1 MAGNSGKFR
10 SYVWDPWLIISQIIA
25 VQFTFYFCLGVWMFS
40 IDKMSGR
47 IVDVNQIFD
56 GKTHSFSS
64 LDGRVVLIVFGLN
77 SLTNSVAL
85 WFIVQRAKQ
94 CLDFAFTAHFIHFL
108 ICWTVIGFPKNWVWW
123 LINVVCIT
131 LTSVIGEYLCMRY
144 EMKAIPISV
153 GRT

>member
-56 GKTHSFSS
+56 GK
-64 LDGRVVLIVFGLN
+64 VIYVFYNCRKGLN
-77 SLTNSVAL
+77 
-85 WFIVQRAKQ
+85 F
-94 CLDFAFTAHFIHFL
+94 
-108 ICWTVIGFPKNWVWW
+108 
-123 LINVVCIT
+123 
-131 LTSVIGEYLCMRY
+131 
-144 EMKAIPISV
+144 
-153 GRT
+153 